1 MNWILVVY
9 FFNQNGDEHLETKDM
24 TLKNAFPTNNLTD
37 FEFLITNLSNQS
49 IVEDV
54 YDLISES

>member
-1 MNWILVVY
+1 LDFSGV
-9 FFNQNGDEHLETKDM
+9 FFNQNSDEHLETEDM

>member
-1 MNWILVVY
+1 LDFSGV
-9 FFNQNGDEHLETKDM
+9 FFNQNGDEHLEAEDM

-37 FEFLITNLSNQS
+37 FEFLITNLSNQL
-49 IVEDV
+49 IVEDI

>member
-1 MNWILVVY
+1 LDFSGV
-9 FFNQNGDEHLETKDM
+9 FFNQNGDEHLEAEDM

>member
-1 MNWILVVY
+1 LDFSGV
-9 FFNQNGDEHLETKDM
+9 FFNQNGDEHLKAEDM